1 MIGERPRCLL
11 RNRYRLF
18 FIGSFVSVKIKLMRL
33 GKIRTP
39 HFRIVI
45 ADSRSARNSKAIE
58 EVGRYSPAS
67 EPSLIE
73 VNSERIQYWIGV
85 GAQPTEAV
93 TALLKITGDY
103 QKAHGLPG
111 TEGTLKTI
119 PARVDKRVAYEAAVK
134 EAMNEPADG
143 ATTLKKKA
151 AEKLA
156 AKSAPAVSEPETQN
170 AEAEVPAPAAT
181 EVSEPETQ
189 NAEAEVPAP
198 VVTEEV
204 VSEAVAEAPAETSA
218 E

>member
-1 MIGERPRCLL
+1 
-11 RNRYRLF
+11 
-18 FIGSFVSVKIKLMRL
+18 MRL

-156 AKSAPAVSEPETQN
+156 AKAAPVEVIAAAPAETVEETPAVSEPVTQN
-170 AEAEVPAPAAT
+170 AEAEVP
-181 EVSEPETQ
+181 V
-189 NAEAEVPAP
+189 
-198 VVTEEV
+198 EV
-204 VSEAVAEAPAETSA
+204 VAEAVADAPAESSA

>member
-1 MIGERPRCLL
+1 M
-11 RNRYRLF
+11 
-18 FIGSFVSVKIKLMRL
+18 SVKIKLMRL

-58 EVGRYSPAS
+58 EIGRYSPAS

-73 VNSERIQYWIGV
+73 VNSERVQYWLGV

-103 QKAHGLPG
+103 QKANGLPG
-111 TEGTLKTI
+111 SEGTLKPQ
-119 PARVDKRVAYEAAVK
+119 PAKIDKRVAYEAAVK

-151 AEKLA
+151 AERLA
-156 AKSAPAVSEPETQN
+156 AKAAPAVEE
-170 AEAEVPAPAAT
+170 APAAPAA
-181 EVSEPETQ
+181 EAVSAPEPE
-189 NAEAEVPAP
+189 APAVEEAP
-198 VVTEEV
+198 
-204 VSEAVAEAPAETSA
+204 AVAEAPVEAVAEVAADETPQA
-218 E
+218 

>member
-18 FIGSFVSVKIKLMRL
+18 STGSFVSVKIKLMRL

-73 VNSERIQYWIGV
+73 VNSERIQYWMGV

-119 PARVDKRVAYEAAVK
+119 PARVDKRIAYEAAVK

-156 AKSAPAVSEPETQN
+156 AKAAPVEVVAAAPAETVEETPVVAEASEPVTQN
-170 AEAEVPAPAAT
+170 AEAEVPAP
-181 EVSEPETQ
+181 EVT
-189 NAEAEVPAP
+189 
-198 VVTEEV
+198 
-204 VSEAVAEAPAETSA
+204 EAPAESSA

>member
-1 MIGERPRCLL
+1 
-11 RNRYRLF
+11 
-18 FIGSFVSVKIKLMRL
+18 VSVKIKLMRL

-58 EVGRYSPAS
+58 EIGRYSPAS

-73 VNSERIQYWIGV
+73 VNSERVQYWL

-111 TEGTLKTI
+111 SEGSLKPQPVKI
-119 PARVDKRVAYEAAVK
+119 DKRVAYEAAVK

-156 AKSAPAVSEPETQN
+156 AKAAPVVE
-170 AEAEVPAPAAT
+170 EAPVAQEAPAA
-181 EVSEPETQ
+181 E
-189 NAEAEVPAP
+189 EAPVAQEAP
-198 VVTEEV
+198 VVEE
-204 VSEAVAEAPAETSA
+204 AAPVAEAPAEVVA
-218 E
+218 EAVAEETPQA

>member
-1 MIGERPRCLL
+1 
-11 RNRYRLF
+11 
-18 FIGSFVSVKIKLMRL
+18 MRL

-156 AKSAPAVSEPETQN
+156 AKSAPAVSEPVSQN
-170 AEAEVPAPAAT
+170 AEV
-181 EVSEPETQ
+181 
-189 NAEAEVPAP
+189 EVPAP
-198 VVTEEV
+198 VVNDEV
-204 VSEAVAEAPAETSA
+204 VSEVIAEVPAETPAEAVAEAPAETPA

>member
-1 MIGERPRCLL
+1 
-11 RNRYRLF
+11 
-18 FIGSFVSVKIKLMRL
+18 MRL

-156 AKSAPAVSEPETQN
+156 AKSAPVVVEEAPVEVAAAPTESVEETPAVSEPVTQN
-170 AEAEVPAPAAT
+170 AEAEVPVPVA
-181 EVSEPETQ
+181 SE
-189 NAEAEVPAP
+189 
-198 VVTEEV
+198 
-204 VSEAVAEAPAETSA
+204 EAVADAPAETPA

>member
-18 FIGSFVSVKIKLMRL
+18 STGSFVSVKIKLMRL

-73 VNSERIQYWIGV
+73 VNSERIQYWMGV

-156 AKSAPAVSEPETQN
+156 AKSAPAVVEEVSEPVTQN
-170 AEAEVPAPAAT
+170 AEVEVAPEAVAEVAPEAVA
-181 EVSEPETQ
+181 EVAPEVV
-189 NAEAEVPAP
+189 AEAAPEV
-198 VVTEEV
+198 
-204 VSEAVAEAPAETSA
+204 VAEAPAETPA